1 MIIARIQG
9 IISTTAPQCIRTAD
23 ELFPGPLFFG
33 PVSKHEDVS
42 IHIYIFFAESCSGLE
57 IKI

>member
-23 ELFPGPLFFG
+23 ELFRTVVLWTE
-33 PVSKHEDVS
+33 SKHEDVS

-57 IKI
+57 IKN

>member
-23 ELFPGPLFFG
+23 ELFRAVVLWT
-33 PVSKHEDVS
+33 VSKHEDVS